1 MEVSI
6 YEHTRSIVCIEASC
20 VLWPLT
26 DGGRQ
31 KQRSQRSLPYRSPA
45 ALSLRY
51 NGPIS
56 KTQHFFIWSS
66 KVKTLFWWTT
76 YDSDYKIF
84 WSNFKYDYHS
94 VTLSHYKTDE
104 PKLGLLRK
112 LWKEPWYHSPSPLTM
127 FVVDSFRWIMKE
139 LINTDYSGAKW
150 SAAPYCCNKYEIIT
164 TSSRPWLSIR

>member
-1 MEVSI
+1 MNTLGPLFVLTLLVYCDPWPME
-6 YEHTRSIVCIEASC
+6 
-20 VLWPLT
+20 
-26 DGGRQ
+26 GGRSNAANDHSLIDHQ
-31 KQRSQRSLPYRSPA
+31 PPWVSDTMGRSVKHNISS
-45 ALSLRY
+45 SGLR
-51 NGPIS
+51 
-56 KTQHFFIWSS
+56 KWKLL
-66 KVKTLFWWTT
+66 KV
-76 YDSDYKIF
+76 YDSVYKIF

-94 VTLSHYKTDE
+94 VTLSHYKSDE

-150 SAAPYCCNKYEIIT
+150 SAAPYGCNKYEIIT

>member
-1 MEVSI
+1 MNTLGPLFVLTLLVYCDPWPME
-6 YEHTRSIVCIEASC
+6 
-20 VLWPLT
+20 
-26 DGGRQ
+26 GGRSNAANDHSLIDHQPPWVSDTMGRSVKHNISSSGLQ
-31 KQRSQRSLPYRSPA
+31 KWKFFQVIIKDSLWFC
-45 ALSLRY
+45 LQNIL
-51 NGPIS
+51 I
-56 KTQHFFIWSS
+56 K
-66 KVKTLFWWTT
+66 
-76 YDSDYKIF
+76 
-84 WSNFKYDYHS
+84 NFKYDYHS

-150 SAAPYCCNKYEIIT
+150 SAAPYGCNKYEIIT

>member
-66 KVKTLFWWTT
+66 KVKIIESLWFCLQ
-76 YDSDYKIF
+76 KKLG
-84 WSNFKYDYHS
+84 SNFKYDYHS

-150 SAAPYCCNKYEIIT
+150 SAAPYGCNKYEIIT